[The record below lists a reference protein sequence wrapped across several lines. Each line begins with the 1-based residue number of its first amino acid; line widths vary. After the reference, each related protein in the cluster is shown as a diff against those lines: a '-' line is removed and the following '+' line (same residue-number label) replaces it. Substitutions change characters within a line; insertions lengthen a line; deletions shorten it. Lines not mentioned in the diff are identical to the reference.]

1 MFLKYKILNLSLQ
14 YSNIIVR
21 LFKAETTS
29 FLCLKYFKATIF
41 KWLSEH
47 LFARWPLIATLTAI
61 ILKGVSA
68 KPRHLHAILYNSLL
82 LRSHRINY
90 KQYWYS
96 TAPNCFIDKLRL
108 FSAEKVPMIL
118 MSVGGTVSAM
128 EYVLSSN

>member
-96 TAPNCFIDKLRL
+96 TAPNCFHWQVETL
-108 FSAEKVPMIL
+108 
-118 MSVGGTVSAM
+118 
-128 EYVLSSN
+128 LSGEGADDFNVCWRHCECYGICIK